1 VEDTFMISA
10 GRLLFSC
17 CLALGFKCIAQQ
29 PVSKA
34 DHQPYSLLLTTKFHT
49 TGHSPF
55 SGSYFNHHPNG
66 EIGLQFKTKQVGAL
80 ISKNVDFADV
90 HSPINYTTI
99 GIFKPFRLNESVTL
113 TPYIGFFFKQSHSFM
128 DNNSDAW
135 TCVVARFAINR
146 WLVIENS
153 TLVGNLIRHC
163 SKASLANRLNAVV
176 SIGKFKLD
184 AYAWYTHSFNSA
196 SHFVS
201 ASLAITSPDW
211 VITQAVSARLQV
223 AVLQQISNEKP
234 EGCMDRGGL
243 ISLIIPIDLSTNN
256 DERNSSAIQ

>member
-1 VEDTFMISA
+1 MISA

-34 DHQPYSLLLTTKFHT
+34 DKEQPYSLLLTAKFHS

-55 SGSYFNHHPNG
+55 SGSYFNHHSNG
-66 EIGLQFKTKQVGAL
+66 EIGLSFKTKQIGAF
-80 ISKNVDFADV
+80 ITKNVDFADV
-90 HSPINYTTI
+90 HSPINYTTV
-99 GIFKPFRLNESVTL
+99 GFFKSFQLNESVKL
-113 TPYIGFFFKQSHSFM
+113 TPYIGYFFRQSHSFM
-128 DNNSDAW
+128 DDNSDAW
-135 TCVVARFAINR
+135 ACLVARFTINR
-146 WLVIENS
+146 WLAIENS
-153 TLVGNLIRHC
+153 TLVGNLIRHH
-163 SKASLANRLNAVV
+163 SKASLANRVNATI

-184 AYAWYTHSFNSA
+184 AYTWYTHSFNSA

-211 VITQAVSARLQV
+211 VITQSISARVQV

-234 EGCMDRGGL
+234 DGCMDRGGL
-243 ISLIIPIDLSTNN
+243 ISLIVPIDLSINN
-256 DERNSSAIQ
+256 GERNSPNISKNE

>member
-1 VEDTFMISA
+1 MIIA

-34 DHQPYSLLLTTKFHT
+34 DKEQPYSLILTAKFHS

-66 EIGLQFKTKQVGAL
+66 EIGLSVKTKP
-80 ISKNVDFADV
+80 ISAFLNKNVDFADV
-90 HSPINYTTI
+90 HSSTNYTTI
-99 GIFKPFRLNESVTL
+99 GILRSFQLNESVTL
-113 TPYIGFFFKQSHSFM
+113 TPYIGYFFRQSHSFM
-128 DNNSDAW
+128 DDNSDAW
-135 TCVVARFAINR
+135 TCLVARFTINR
-146 WLVIENS
+146 WLAIENS
-153 TLVGNLIRHC
+153 TLVGNLIRHY
-163 SKASLANRLNAVV
+163 SKASLANRVNATI
-176 SIGKFKLD
+176 SIWKFKLD
-184 AYAWYTHSFNSA
+184 AYTWYTHAFNSA

-211 VITQAVSARLQV
+211 TITETISARLQV

-234 EGCMDRGGL
+234 EGCMYRGGL
-243 ISLIIPIDLSTNN
+243 ISLIVPIDLSKTSG
-256 DERNSSAIQ
+256 E